1 MAISLFPTPF
11 PVDKYELAK
20 ELQPHFGT
28 LLANMVRQPSLILDA
43 LKYYYKTD
51 DFLKRLIDISKAY
64 AAVDVQ
70 ERQNHQ
76 MLILRS
82 DYMLDRE
89 SNELKLVEFNT
100 IAAALTSLSQKVCEV
115 QGQILDKYSDKLNLQ
130 YSKRDH
136 LEDGFGLS
144 QGEQIG
150 IEFKRGIQLYFE
162 SMKKSDRGYTTSKID
177 DVWVL
182 FIVEENERNLGDQKC
197 LESELY
203 DRQGIK
209 TLRATFAEV
218 WKTYEIDPASR
229 ALRVQGREIGL
240 VYYRTGYQ

>member
-20 ELQPHFGT
+20 ELQPHLGT
-28 LLANMVRQPSLILDA
+28 LLANMVREPNLILDS
-43 LKYYYKTD
+43 LKYYYETD

-70 ERQNHQ
+70 DRQNHQ

-89 SNELKLVEFNT
+89 SNGLKLVEFNT

-115 QGQILDKYSDKLNLQ
+115 QTQILDKYSDKLNFQ
-130 YSKRDH
+130 YTESDH

-144 QGEQIG
+144 QGKQIG
-150 IEFKRGIQLYFE
+150 VAFKRGVELYFE
-162 SMKKSDRGYTTSKID
+162 SMKKGKRGYTTSKVS
-177 DVWVL
+177 DVWAL
-182 FIVEENERNLGDQKC
+182 FIIEENERNLGDQKC

-218 WKTYEIDPASR
+218 WKTYEIDPATKV
-229 ALRVQGREIGL
+229 LRVQGREIGL
-240 VYYRTGYQ
+240 VYYRTGY